1 MAFQS
6 IKRVLPSVVQLHG
19 LTKQVQAHQVIASAQ
34 LVLRGLWGEE
44 RSKYVTPCSFREGT
58 LKLETTS
65 AAALQQLRVDQIKFM
80 NELNRQ
86 LSARIVLRL
95 ELRSKGF

>member
-6 IKRVLPSVVQLHG
+6 IKRVLPSVVQSHG
-19 LTKQVQAHQVIASAQ
+19 LTKQVQAHQVIAGAQ
-34 LVLRGLWGEE
+34 RGFRGLWGEE
-44 RSKYVTPCSFREGT
+44 RSTYVTPCSFREGT
-58 LKLETTS
+58 LKLESTS
-65 AAALQQLRVDQIKFM
+65 AVALQQLRIDQIKFM

-86 LSARIVLRL
+86 LSARVVLKL